1 MVEPAKIAR
10 ENSPTPVKPI
20 FDKIKLLAI
29 KKNNAAVKE
38 ANIDFFEII
47 NKLFKYGSGPKR
59 DNLFFFHL
67 SKKEKIFLLE
77 KYNFIKSK
85 KHENKKVN
93 EYK

>member
-38 ANIDFFEII
+38 ANIVF
-47 NKLFKYGSGPKR
+47 
-59 DNLFFFHL
+59 
-67 SKKEKIFLLE
+67 
-77 KYNFIKSK
+77 
-85 KHENKKVN
+85 
-93 EYK
+93 